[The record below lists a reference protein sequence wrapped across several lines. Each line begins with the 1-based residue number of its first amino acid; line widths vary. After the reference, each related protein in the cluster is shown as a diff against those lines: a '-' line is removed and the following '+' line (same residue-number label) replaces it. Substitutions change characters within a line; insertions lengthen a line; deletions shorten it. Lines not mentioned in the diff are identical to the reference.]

1 MTVLLNC
8 VSRSSKSRPA
18 APGPRPAA
26 RLSVETLDD
35 RIVPATLSVGD
46 TTVLEGNVGTNIAAV
61 VVTLS
66 EPTSKTVS
74 VNYATADGTAR
85 AGTEYQAASGK
96 LTFAPGETSKTI
108 QVRVIGDR
116 VHEPDKAFVVNLSG
130 AQRAKVADARGIVT
144 VLDDE
149 PRISIGDAYNYGEP
163 TFTFTVVLAFPSD
176 EVVTVNFATMDGSA
190 IGGVDYVAASGTLTF
205 APGETTNTITVDVI
219 PLAAS
224 WDKSFYVQL
233 TAPSANAVLSD
244 GQAVGLWSDLAGYSG
259 YVGGGPY
266 DDGYPYGWSGW

>member
-1 MTVLLNC
+1 MLLN
-8 VSRSSKSRPA
+8 RLFQSKSSPDALR
-18 APGPRPAA
+18 PRPAA
-26 RLSVETLDD
+26 RLSVQALDD
-35 RIVPATLSVGD
+35 RIVPATLSVSDATVVEGNLG
-46 TTVLEGNVGTNIAAV
+46 TTVAAV

-66 EPTSKTVS
+66 EPSSKNVS

-85 AGTEYQAASGK
+85 AGIDYQPAFGN
-96 LTFAPGETSKTI
+96 LTFVPGETSKTI

-116 VHEPDKAFVVNLSG
+116 VHDPDKAFVVNLSR
-130 AQRAKVADARGIVT
+130 AQRAKVDDAQGIVT
-144 VLDDE
+144 VVDDE

-163 TFTFTVVLAFPSD
+163 AFTFTVVLAFPSD

-190 IGGVDYVAASGTLTF
+190 IAGVDYVAASGTLTF
-205 APGETTNTITVDVI
+205 APGETTKTITVDVI
-219 PLAAS
+219 PLAGS
-224 WDKSFYVQL
+224 WDTSFYVQL

-244 GQAVGLWSDLAGYSG
+244 GQAVGLWSDLTGYSG